1 MTAKLVSIIGPPAA
15 GKTTLAECLSA
26 ELPAEL
32 VREDYAGNPFLSDSY
47 VGGDEARLPSQL
59 YFLMSR
65 AKQLATS
72 TWPGDGLVVTDYGYC
87 QDRVFARERLDENDF
102 AAYCQIA
109 DRVDPLV
116 HAPDVVVHLDA
127 GVDTLT
133 GRIAERGRPFET
145 AMTPLFL
152 AAMREAYAAA
162 AGALPCP
169 VIHVDCD
176 AVDLRDRSWRGEL
189 IGEIGRRL
197 SEGGAG

>member
-1 MTAKLVSIIGPPAA
+1 MTAQLISIIGPPAA

-32 VREDYAGNPFLSDSY
+32 LREDYAGNPFLSDSY
-47 VGGDEARLPSQL
+47 VGGDEARLPSQV

-65 AKQLATS
+65 ARQLAIS
-72 TWPGDGLVVTDYGYC
+72 TWPGEGLVVTDYGYC
-87 QDRVFARERLDENDF
+87 QDRVFARERLDEDDF
-102 AAYCQIA
+102 AAYRQIA

-116 HAPDVVVHLDA
+116 HDPDVVISLDA
-127 GVDTLT
+127 SVDTLT
-133 GRIAERGRPFET
+133 RRIAERGRPFET
-145 AMTPLFL
+145 AMTPPFL

-176 AVDLRDRSWRGEL
+176 AVDPRDPSWRAGLVGRIRGEL
-189 IGEIGRRL
+189 SGNG
-197 SEGGAG
+197 

>member
-47 VGGDEARLPSQL
+47 VGDDEARLPSQV

-65 AKQLATS
+65 ARQLAIS
-72 TWPGDGLVVTDYGYC
+72 AWPGDGLVVTDYGYC
-87 QDRVFARERLDENDF
+87 QDRIFARERLDENDF
-102 AAYCQIA
+102 AAYCRVA

-116 HAPDVVVHLDA
+116 HAPNVVISLDA
-127 GVDTLT
+127 SVATLT

-145 AMTPLFL
+145 AMTPRFL
-152 AAMREAYAAA
+152 TAMREAYDAAA
-162 AGALPCP
+162 QAMPCP
-169 VIHVDCD
+169 VVHVDCD
-176 AVDLRDRSWRGEL
+176 AVDLRDPSWRAGLVGRIGGEL
-189 IGEIGRRL
+189 SGNG
-197 SEGGAG
+197 